1 MDKKQNIR
9 TTEKVIGGTVYIV
22 EAVVSEDAKETVEA
36 KVKRLILS
44 NLKPPSQIVESY
56 QLDKEIVD
64 DYFGTETTLTLYAGW
79 KAAAAPSAT
88 PSATASTHS
97 KTSNGSIFF
106 PITSAQ
112 KFIPATG
119 AGGGNNN

>member
-44 NLKPPSQIVESY
+44 NLKPPLLVAESY
-56 QLDKEIVD
+56 HLDKEI
-64 DYFGTETTLTLYAGW
+64 
-79 KAAAAPSAT
+79 
-88 PSATASTHS
+88 
-97 KTSNGSIFF
+97 
-106 PITSAQ
+106 
-112 KFIPATG
+112 
-119 AGGGNNN
+119 

>member
-44 NLKPPSQIVESY
+44 NLKPPLLNAESY
-56 QLDKEIVD
+56 QLDKEI
-64 DYFGTETTLTLYAGW
+64 
-79 KAAAAPSAT
+79 
-88 PSATASTHS
+88 
-97 KTSNGSIFF
+97 
-106 PITSAQ
+106 
-112 KFIPATG
+112 
-119 AGGGNNN
+119 